1 MNSLSRDYLEKIKF
15 DSTHAASLRVIGE
28 FKGKQELF
36 NRQSPEALESMKS
49 LAVIESTESSNRLE
63 GIVADRGRVQAIV
76 KKSTTPRGRSEQE
89 IAGYRDALALIHE
102 SWGALPFTINVIKQL
117 HSVMYRYLPEAGG
130 KWKEEDNVIIEKYR
144 DGRTRVRF
152 QPVPAKDVPEA
163 MKLLIERYNDAVRDG
178 KEAIV
183 IIPLVIFD
191 FLCIH
196 PFKDGNGRM
205 ARLLTLLLLYQSG
218 YHVGKYISIERIYEE
233 NKESYYE
240 TLEKSSQGWHE
251 KNHDIM
257 PWLSYF
263 WGILI
268 RAYKEFEERVG
279 TITTG
284 WGSKTEQIMLAV
296 KRKIGPF
303 AISDIEKECPG
314 ISRDMI
320 RHILHEM
327 RDEGKIRSTG
337 IGRNAKWVLVSEH

>member
-1 MNSLSRDYLEKIKF
+1 MNSLSRNYLEQIKF
-15 DSTHAASLRVIGE
+15 DSTHAATLRVLGE
-28 FKGKQELF
+28 YKGKQELF
-36 NRQSPEALESMKS
+36 NHQSPEALENLKN

-63 GIVADRGRVQAIV
+63 GIVVDRERIQAIV
-76 KKSTTPRGRSEQE
+76 KKSTSPRGRSEQE

-102 SWGALPFTINVIKQL
+102 SWKGLPFTINVIKQL
-117 HSVMYRYLPEAGG
+117 HSIIYRYLPEAGG
-130 KWKEEDNVIIEKYR
+130 KWKEEDNVIIER
-144 DGRTRVRF
+144 FADGRTRVRF
-152 QPVPAKDVPEA
+152 HPVSAEEVSKA
-163 MKLLIERYNDAVRDG
+163 MELLILRYNDAFRDG
-178 KEAIV
+178 KDPLV
-183 IIPLVIFD
+183 IIPLAIFD

-233 NKESYYE
+233 NKESYYD
-240 TLEKSSQGWHE
+240 TLEMSSQGWHE
-251 KNHDIM
+251 ENHDIM

-284 WGSKTEQIMLAV
+284 RGSKREQIMLAV
-296 KRKIGPF
+296 KRKMMPF

-320 RHILHEM
+320 RYILHEM

-337 IGRNAKWVLVSEH
+337 IGRNAKWVKVSE

>member
-36 NRQSPEALESMKS
+36 NRQSPEALESLKS

-63 GIVADRGRVQAIV
+63 GIVADRERVQAIV

-89 IAGYRDALALIHE
+89 IAGYRDALSLIHE
-102 SWGALPFTINVIKQL
+102 SWKALPFTVNVIKQL

-130 KWKEEDNVIIEKYR
+130 KWKEEDNVIIEEFP
-144 DGRTRVRF
+144 DGSTRVRF
-152 QPVPAKDVPEA
+152 HPVSVEDTPKA
-163 MKLLIERYNDAVRDG
+163 MELLIERYNDAVRDG
-178 KEAIV
+178 RD
-183 IIPLVIFD
+183 PLVIVPLTIFD

-205 ARLLTLLLLYQSG
+205 ARLLTLLLLYHSG

-240 TLEKSSQGWHE
+240 TLEMSSQGWHE
-251 KNHDIM
+251 KKHDIM

-279 TITTG
+279 TIITG
-284 WGSKTEQIMLAV
+284 RGSKKEQIMLAV

-320 RHILHEM
+320 RHILHYM

-337 IGRNAKWVLVSEH
+337 IGRNAKWVKVSE

>member
-1 MNSLSRDYLEKIKF
+1 MNSLSRDYLEQLTF
-15 DSTHAASLRVIGE
+15 DSTHAATLRVIGE
-28 FKGKQELF
+28 YKGKQELF
-36 NRQSPEALESMKS
+36 NRQSPEALETLKS

-63 GIVADRGRVQAIV
+63 GIVADRERVQAIV
-76 KKSTTPRGRSEQE
+76 KKSTRPIGRSEQE
-89 IAGYRDALALIHE
+89 IAGYRDALNLIHE
-102 SWGALPFTINVIKQL
+102 SWKGLPFTINVIKQL
-117 HSVMYRYLPEAGG
+117 HSVMYRYLPYEGG
-130 KWKEEDNVIIEKYR
+130 KWKEEENVIVERSYGGK
-144 DGRTRVRF
+144 TRVRF
-152 QPVPAKDVPEA
+152 RPVSVENVPGA
-163 MKLLIERYNDAVRDG
+163 MELLIERYNDAVRDG
-178 KEAIV
+178 KDALV

-240 TLEKSSQGWHE
+240 TLELSSQGWHE
-251 KNHDIM
+251 KKHDIM

-284 WGSKTEQIMLAV
+284 RGSKTEQIMLAV

-320 RHILHEM
+320 RHIIHKM
-327 RDEGKIRSTG
+327 RDDGIIRSTG
-337 IGRNAKWVLVSEH
+337 IGRNAKWVMVSEH